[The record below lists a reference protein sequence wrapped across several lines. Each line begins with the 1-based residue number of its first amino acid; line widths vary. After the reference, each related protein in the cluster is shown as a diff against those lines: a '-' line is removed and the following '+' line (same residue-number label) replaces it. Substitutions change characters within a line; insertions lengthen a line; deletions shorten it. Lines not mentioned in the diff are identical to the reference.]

1 MNTSAGNRGRMWNSL
16 HVQRFSVNSAKL
28 KGLRELRCG
37 LGRYLFLSVHRTL
50 AFPSVSSQDT
60 APPTPRLEKV
70 EHTNVSCHVVFCF
83 VVQGKT
89 RPVIEAH
96 RMRTLTR

>member
-16 HVQRFSVNSAKL
+16 HVQVFSVNSAKL
-28 KGLRELRCG
+28 KGLRELRRG
-37 LGRYLFLSVHRTL
+37 LGRYLFLSVHRAL

-60 APPTPRLEKV
+60 ANSKAQKV
-70 EHTNVSCHVVFCF
+70 EYTNVSCHVVFCF